1 MAAEARGSPDA
12 RGDSF
17 AFASGGMDAHVI
29 LLSFF
34 IGSYSISRDVF
45 FRQLVFEFETYIL
58 KKM

>member
-1 MAAEARGSPDA
+1 MAVEACGGPDDDVFVAVSRGTDA
-12 RGDSF
+12 R
-17 AFASGGMDAHVI
+17 VI